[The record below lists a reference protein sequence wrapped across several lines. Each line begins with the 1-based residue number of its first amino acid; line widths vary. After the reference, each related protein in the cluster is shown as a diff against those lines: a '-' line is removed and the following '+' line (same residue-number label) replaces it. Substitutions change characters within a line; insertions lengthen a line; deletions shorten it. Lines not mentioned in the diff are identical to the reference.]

1 MKSNFGFARSPL
13 VLERSCLL
21 VAYGLGQLS
30 DVGFAVDFTQERA
43 QPGCCICE
51 EWLGEGSGGEL
62 VLEQLAVAEKLHHN
76 NAVFGIGVKDFGH
89 IRGEGGAQGEPL
101 AVGAD
106 FEEKTLLVELRRLA
120 QALDE
125 VGGLLD
131 KHGSGRG
138 SCCISNNERVVQ
150 VSAVDL

>member
-89 IRGEGGAQGEPL
+89 IRGEYL
-101 AVGAD
+101 IY
-106 FEEKTLLVELRRLA
+106 LLVESSREGLR
-120 QALDE
+120 
-125 VGGLLD
+125 
-131 KHGSGRG
+131 
-138 SCCISNNERVVQ
+138 
-150 VSAVDL
+150 VSHSL